1 MKEDKKLIFD
11 YNNALSTAVGNKDGV
26 LLKEIKSLQKKA
38 ESIHKE
44 LLKARKKIMGFYDL
58 PYDKK
63 TVQEVKKVA
72 EKIKA
77 NFDNFVLLGI
87 GGSAL
92 GQIALNTTFNHL
104 YHNALPEN
112 KRKNIP
118 KVFIIDN
125 SDPELIHALFD
136 VIDIKKTCFNVISKS
151 GSTAETASAFMIV
164 CDAIAKKC
172 GKKAIANQIIATT
185 DPEKGDLRKLASEE
199 GFTTLEI
206 PSNVGGRFSILSSSG
221 LLFAAV
227 IDVNVDE
234 LLSGSTLMDK
244 WCSSPDLFKNPAYLN
259 ATIHYLANVEK
270 HKKIAVMMPYSNAL
284 KDWADW
290 FRQIWAES
298 LAKKFSLTG
307 QVVNV
312 GQTPIK
318 DLGATDQHSQIQLYV
333 EGPNDK
339 IITFLQVEKFRND
352 IPIPRIYKN
361 YDSMNYL
368 GGDKMSKLINSEL
381 LATELALKKN
391 NRPSVKIIFPEISP
405 FTIGQFIFMLEV
417 QTVFSGGLYEVN
429 PLDQPGVDEG
439 KITTYAL
446 MGKKGYEKLKFAIE
460 KGIKKDKKYI
470 L

>member
-1 MKEDKKLIFD
+1 MKTNKKLTFD
-11 YNNALSTAVGNKDGV
+11 YNNVLSTSVGNKDGV
-26 LLKEIKSLQKKA
+26 SIKELRAMQKKA
-38 ESIHKE
+38 ESIHKD
-44 LLKARKKIMGFYDL
+44 LLKARKKLMGFYEL
-58 PYDKK
+58 PYNMK
-63 TVQEVKKVA
+63 TVQEVKKIA
-72 EKIKA
+72 EKIKT
-77 NFDNFVLLGI
+77 NFENFVVLGI

-104 YHNALPEN
+104 YHNALPKN

-118 KVFIIDN
+118 KVYVIDN
-125 SDPELIHALFD
+125 SDPELIYALLD
-136 VIDIKKTCFNVISKS
+136 TIDIKKTCFNVISKS

-164 CDAIAKKC
+164 RDAIAKKC
-172 GKKAIANQIIATT
+172 GKGAIANQIVATT
-185 DPEKGDLRKLASEE
+185 DPEKGDLRKLVIEE
-199 GFTTLEI
+199 KLQSLKI

-234 LLSGSTLMDK
+234 LLAGAVFMDN
-244 WCSSPDLFKNPAYLN
+244 WCSTPDLFKNPAYLN
-259 ATIHYLANVEK
+259 AIIHYIADTEK

-298 LAKKFSLTG
+298 LGKKFSTSG
-307 QVVNV
+307 QVVNI

-318 DLGATDQHSQIQLYV
+318 ALGATDQHSQIQLYV

-339 IITFLQVEKFRND
+339 IITFLQVENFRND
-352 IPIPRIYKN
+352 VLIPRVYKN

-368 GGDKMSKLINSEL
+368 NGDKMSKLINSEL

-391 NRPSVKIIFPEISP
+391 NRPTVKIIFPEISP
-405 FTIGQFIFMLEV
+405 FTIGQFVFMMEV

-429 PLDQPGVDEG
+429 PLDQPGVEEG
-439 KITTYAL
+439 KIGTYAL
-446 MGKKGYEKLKFAIE
+446 MGKKGYEKIKFAIE

-470 L
+470 I